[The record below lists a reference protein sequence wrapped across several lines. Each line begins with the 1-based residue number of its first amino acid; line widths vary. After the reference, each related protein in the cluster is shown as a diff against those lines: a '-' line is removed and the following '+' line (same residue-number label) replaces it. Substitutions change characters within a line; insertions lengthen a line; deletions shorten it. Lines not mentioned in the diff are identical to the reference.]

1 MEKKGKHG
9 GVRKGAGRPSK
20 VDEDKSRYLI
30 KEALRR
36 IYKKDEDDE
45 NTILFLHDFAQ
56 TPKGQQFVAEHL
68 LGKPKE
74 KVESTVNI
82 QSIAPIEWTE

>member
-1 MEKKGKHG
+1 VEKKGKHG